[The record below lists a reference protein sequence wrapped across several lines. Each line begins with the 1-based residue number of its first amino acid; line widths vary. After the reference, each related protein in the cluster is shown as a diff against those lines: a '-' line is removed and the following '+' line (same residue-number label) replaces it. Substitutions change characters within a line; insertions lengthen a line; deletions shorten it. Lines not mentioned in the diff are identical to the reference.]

1 MCTHITA
8 QRVCIPSVRCMRL
21 CKSNI
26 ANPFGRVRLFYATQL
41 WLRCH
46 SSFCDRRG
54 VNVQPLLE
62 RVSYLETELESYVVL
77 RVPAVAPFSLGRP
90 SLCALALCSPRSERA
105 CVQLEN
111 RDLKLQLN
119 EALRYA
125 TRPNRV

>member
-1 MCTHITA
+1 MHPECALHAAA
-8 QRVCIPSVRCMRL
+8 QKQYRESIRSSSPL
-21 CKSNI
+21 
-26 ANPFGRVRLFYATQL
+26 YATQL

-125 TRPNRV
+125 TSPNRV